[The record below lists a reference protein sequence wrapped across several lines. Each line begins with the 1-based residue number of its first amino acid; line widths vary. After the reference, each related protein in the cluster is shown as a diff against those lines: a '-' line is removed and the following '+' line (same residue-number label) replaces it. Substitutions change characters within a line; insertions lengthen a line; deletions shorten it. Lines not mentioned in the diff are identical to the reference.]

1 MSRTQAPLYA
11 LIIHL
16 VISTTPKAQ
25 ERMSQRELIRV
36 SVVGAGLGATVFH
49 VPLVLSSPDLF
60 ILHSVVERTPPA
72 EMQPEGTIAKKF
84 NVKTKL
90 VNKFED
96 VLSDEAVELVII
108 TTPNSTHY
116 GFAKAALEA
125 GKHVLVDKPVT
136 TTYEEAQEL
145 GRIATRKNLILY
157 AFQNRRWDSD
167 YLTLR
172 KVLQNGSLG
181 HITDFV
187 SQYDRYRNFLKGS
200 WKESAKAGSG
210 LIYDLGTHLIDQ
222 ALHLFGRP
230 ARITAFLQNLRG
242 IGEDNVDDNFTILLH
257 YPRTEQNP
265 YLLTVTLCA
274 HPLSQRT
281 PQLRYT
287 IRGSKGTFVKHG
299 LDVQEEQ
306 MKELGVK
313 AFGKA
318 WFGRESE
325 EIQAEL
331 EVVEKEGDNAP
342 LKSKITSEKGDYRAL
357 YRNLGAA
364 IRDGEELKVKW
375 KEAEMVMLIVDLA
388 IVSSREGRTLDVPE
402 V

>member
-1 MSRTQAPLYA
+1 
-11 LIIHL
+11 
-16 VISTTPKAQ
+16 
-25 ERMSQRELIRV
+25 MSQRELIRV

-125 GKHVLVDKPVT
+125 GKHGVCRRSSFLPACIEYHLVLVDKPVT